1 MSQKGT
7 RKLKIDGFLF
17 TKHRDGQDGKI
28 IWRCESRTCGARVHS
43 RNDRLLQQVG
53 DHNHAIQHGKAE
65 IESVRSE
72 MKEFAKQRQEPT
84 RVIVQRGVSAVP
96 VGLANLLPS
105 RDVLS
110 RDVRRH
116 RQSVRLD
123 ENDLTPYS
131 LTIEGNDFL
140 RIQNNDMVIFA
151 SDVDVEF
158 LSRCDHWFA
167 DGTFRVTPAGYDQL
181 YTLHGFLNDRTY
193 PCVYALLSGRAEVI
207 YQRFLASLLT
217 LTNGL
222 NPISVVT
229 DFEMA
234 AMNAIRVQFPNVI
247 LNGCMF
253 HFGQCVWRK
262 LQAEGLSAT
271 YNGDPEFA
279 TRTKRLLALAF
290 VPPADVVGVFE
301 AVIGDPSYRD
311 LDSIISYIEQN
322 FIGRRIGN
330 ARNAARFAIPLWNQ
344 YDRVLQKLPRSNNA
358 LEGWHNAFNN
368 SVGIAHPTPAALAEK
383 LRIEQHSMAIF
394 RRQMELGQP
403 APKRKRIYQRIDDAL
418 FTMVTDYPN
427 RNAQQYLTDIARVLN
442 INVV

>member
-1 MSQKGT
+1 
-7 RKLKIDGFLF
+7 
-17 TKHRDGQDGKI
+17 
-28 IWRCESRTCGARVHS
+28 
-43 RNDRLLQQVG
+43 
-53 DHNHAIQHGKAE
+53 
-65 IESVRSE
+65 
-72 MKEFAKQRQEPT
+72 
-84 RVIVQRGVSAVP
+84 
-96 VGLANLLPS
+96 
-105 RDVLS
+105 
-110 RDVRRH
+110 
-116 RQSVRLD
+116 
-123 ENDLTPYS
+123 
-131 LTIEGNDFL
+131 
-140 RIQNNDMVIFA
+140 
-151 SDVDVEF
+151 
-158 LSRCDHWFA
+158 
-167 DGTFRVTPAGYDQL
+167 
-181 YTLHGFLNDRTY
+181 
-193 PCVYALLSGRAEVI
+193 
-207 YQRFLASLLT
+207 
-217 LTNGL
+217 
-222 NPISVVT
+222 
-229 DFEMA
+229 
-234 AMNAIRVQFPNVI
+234 
-247 LNGCMF
+247 
-253 HFGQCVWRK
+253 VWRK

-358 LEGWHNAFNN
+358 VEGWHNAFNN